1 MLCPCWNEAFS
12 YFLLFPHKLLEIELN
27 NFVGVG
33 IVTRHTAF
41 FERAVAVC
49 SANMETNLFL
59 RIASFFQS
67 FFLISN
73 NLLGVGMLSHSK
85 RVGAVCRASTESR
98 PRDVAAATHALL
110 PVGCRITRLRIGWTK
125 TTITIL
131 IYYVIY
137 FIIYYMEPHALLP
150 IRCRITRLRV
160 GWTKT
165 TTILSVINNHHYP

>member
-1 MLCPCWNEAFS
+1 MVDAVGCACAC
-12 YFLLFPHKLLEIELN
+12 EIELN
-27 NFVGVG
+27 NLVGVG
-33 IVTRHTAF
+33 IITRHTVLFWAGSCCMLCQYGNNF
-41 FERAVAVC
+41 FFTYC
-49 SANMETNLFL
+49 C
-59 RIASFFQS
+59 FFPK

-73 NLLGVGMLSHSK
+73 NLLGVGMLSYSQ

-165 TTILSVINNHHYP
+165 TTILSVFNNHHYH

>member
-1 MLCPCWNEAFS
+1 M
-12 YFLLFPHKLLEIELN
+12 EIELILQEWVSLLYN
-27 NFVGVG
+27 TVLFSRQLLYALP
-33 IVTRHTAF
+33 IWKQIF
-41 FERAVAVC
+41 FMLC
-49 SANMETNLFL
+49 CFFSKFF
-59 RIASFFQS
+59 SF
-67 FFLISN
+67 ISN

-98 PRDVAAATHALL
+98 PRDAAAATHALL

-165 TTILSVINNHHYP
+165 TTILSVFNNHHYH